1 MLGLHMCTKFT
12 VQNVDGEKGKWLVY
26 DHDHQTQK
34 LHFGFLLD
42 PGLIWIVL
50 LRILE
55 STLIQLIET
64 DLIEHFPGIDSD
76 LIEQFMYWLWFDWTV
91 PVLTLIWLNR
101 SCIETDLIEPFPY
114 WL

>member
-42 PGLIWIVL
+42 PGLILIVL

-55 STLIQLIET
+55 STLIET

-76 LIEQFMYWLWFDWTV
+76 LIEQFMY
-91 PVLTLIWLNR
+91 
-101 SCIETDLIEPFPY
+101 
-114 WL
+114 